1 MMNVWRL
8 TKIQLLSSFG
18 LNKALHARDAKEKRK
33 LLLLSIGILVGMFMI
48 AAASFGYSFGM
59 ALTFEQIGRMDLLLA
74 IMMAAASM
82 VGFFT
87 TIYKASGVLFGYKD
101 YDLVMSLP
109 IRTSHV
115 VASRVL
121 MLYVMNLFFT
131 LILML
136 PAGAVYAIK
145 VSPGAAYY
153 PFFLM
158 TVLFIPLLPIIT
170 ATLVGA
176 MISWISSR
184 FRASRMIGLILTM
197 VVIIGVMIGSFRIHG
212 DEQALADMSTQL
224 ADAIFK
230 LYPLA
235 AMYVD
240 AVCSYQ
246 VGSLLLFIVISVLAF
261 ILFSTVLGTRYKAI
275 HTGLTTSRTSSKY
288 VMKTLKTSS
297 PFRALYIKELR
308 RYFSSSLYV
317 LNTGIGMILLLV
329 ISIALSFISSESLG
343 QLIEIPQLSDYLG
356 RMAPLVVSL
365 FVILSCT
372 TSSSISLEG
381 NNLWILKSSPVSPKS
396 ILLGKVAVNLTIT
409 IPITLLS
416 CVMLMISL
424 RMGWID
430 SLLLLV
436 IPVLYACYSAMLGVI
451 ANLKFPKLEWTSEVA
466 VIKQS
471 ASVLVSMFV
480 GFISILIPLAI
491 LSLLSNVNGNLVLLG
506 IGTVML
512 VVCAV
517 MYKYMAT
524 QGERLFQA
532 L

>member
-158 TVLFIPLLPIIT
+158 TVLFIPLLPIIA